1 MMAGVGVGAQF
12 RRAALRDIDRAVD
25 HLKNHFENT
34 GQYEIMKK
42 SEKSKCAKTPLER
55 SPSRSDIEVVPSPT
69 DTPENATAAH
79 QRRQE
84 GALES
89 VPTVVVDEPPIL
101 PSQIDPSKRGAN
113 WKPPTP
119 DSAWSP
125 RWKPRKRPVGSHRG
139 RMAQRK
145 AIAAVEEA
153 MFSFG
158 HLLEDLPRDPETGR
172 VLKTDEAMLA
182 TLAAV
187 SQGVPLSRVA
197 TALGLTRHTLR
208 SWVMAPGWRE
218 RYDRAREES
227 YDAIAEEALLLASD
241 PVEMEEVY
249 ENYDAEG
256 NLVNRAVKK
265 GDATYARKLA
275 VQTRLELLK
284 KWAPDRY
291 GEKVTV
297 KTDVSLSARILA
309 ARRRVS
315 ETDEG

>member
-1 MMAGVGVGAQF
+1 MTVGTGVGAQF
-12 RRAALRDIDRAVD
+12 RRAALRDLARAVD
-25 HLKNHFENT
+25 HPKNHFENT
-34 GQYEIMKK
+34 GQYETMKK
-42 SEKSKCAKTPLER
+42 PEKSKCAKTAGKR
-55 SPSRSDIEVVPSPT
+55 SLSRSDIEVVPPHAST
-69 DTPENATAAH
+69 SENAIEAR
-79 QRRQE
+79 QRRRE
-84 GALES
+84 DGSEA

-101 PSQIDPSKRGAN
+101 PSQLDPSKRGAN
-113 WKPPTP
+113 WKEPTP

-158 HLLEDLPRDPETGR
+158 HLLENLPRDPETGH
-172 VLKTDEAMLA
+172 VLKTDELLLA

-197 TALGLTRHTLR
+197 TALGVTRHTLR

-249 ENYDAEG
+249 ENYDAQG

-315 ETDEG
+315 GEDEG